1 MLRPTPWVRGF
12 LTWAGVS
19 WAARRGRRGTGQK
32 GLGGAGE
39 REAYLYL
46 EEVLRWAVDLLE
58 ALLSRIR
65 HSLHLANVPFAQQ
78 CAAPLR
84 KQMSPSLVY

>member
-1 MLRPTPWVRGF
+1 VG
-12 LTWAGVS
+12 AGV
-19 WAARRGRRGTGQK
+19 
-32 GLGGAGE
+32 LDLGAGQLGCEEGEKGNGEEGIGGRGAEE

-46 EEVLRWAVDLLE
+46 EEVLRRAVDLLE

-84 KQMSPSLVY
+84 KEVSPSPVS